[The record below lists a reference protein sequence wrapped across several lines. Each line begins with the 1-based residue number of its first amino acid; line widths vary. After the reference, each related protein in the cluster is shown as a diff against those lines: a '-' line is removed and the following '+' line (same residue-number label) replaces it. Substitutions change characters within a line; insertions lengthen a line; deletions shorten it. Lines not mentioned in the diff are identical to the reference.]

1 MGCPRV
7 NSVAILGL
15 GLMGGSLGLA
25 LKRAIPGLV
34 VHGHTRSAERG
45 RCAVERGAVDHFH
58 ADAAASVADAEVVV
72 LCAPILAIPAQLASV
87 RDALK
92 NGAVITDVG
101 STKTE
106 IQRQCRDLLAGRSAV
121 FVGSHPIAGSEQQ
134 GMEAA
139 KVDLYR
145 KAMVVITPDPGTPR
159 AAVATV
165 ESLWKLAGAVVS
177 TMSPEAHDRILAL
190 TSHVPHIMAS
200 LLAAT
205 VGRPGLTP
213 DLPAYCGS
221 GYRDTT
227 RIAEGGVDIW
237 LDILRTNR
245 GPIASELSVL
255 RQKLDALIEQLEHND
270 ISAIER
276 ALSDGKNA
284 RKAFTAYGHQHNS
297 EE

>member
-1 MGCPRV
+1 V

-25 LKRAIPGLV
+25 LKRAQPGLV
-34 VHGHTRSAERG
+34 VHGHTRSVERG

-58 ADAAASVADAEVVV
+58 TDASSAVAGADLVV
-72 LCAPILAIPAQLASV
+72 LCAPILAIPAQLAAV

-92 NGAVITDVG
+92 RGAVVTDVG
-101 STKTE
+101 STKAE
-106 IQRQCRDLLAGRSAV
+106 IQKQCHDLLAGRDAL

-134 GMEAA
+134 GMESA
-139 KVDLYR
+139 KVDLYE
-145 KAMVVITPDPGTPR
+145 KAMVVITPDSTTPR
-159 AAVATV
+159 HAVIAIA
-165 ESLWKLAGAVVS
+165 SLWKLAGAVVS
-177 TMSPEAHDRILAL
+177 EMSPEAHDRILAL
-190 TSHVPHIMAS
+190 TSHVPHVMAS

-205 VGRPGLTP
+205 VGRPGLSP

-245 GPIASELSVL
+245 GPIATELKVL
-255 RQKLDALIEQLEHND
+255 RLKLDALIEQLEQND